1 MTRAGR
7 TTPSPPATGWEW
19 EAGTLYRR
27 RMRPWVSDAVMY
39 AFSAVV
45 FLILPVVFIVPA
57 LTRVADAS
65 WSWSVEMCR
74 PARSG
79 GMCTPA
85 WLPVL
90 LGAVLLVVWVVCVV
104 DVVTKVLDQR
114 RQTDVALSFD
124 ARTLSV
130 SVPVTFRRRGSAF
143 AVRWEDV
150 ASIEPHP
157 RGRSRLHLRL
167 LPGAEI
173 IPARLSGRKIPVA
186 AESLDVTMECGDPA
200 ADAATL
206 QRFLDPAARRW
217 LLSREDTFRVLDRAG
232 V

>member
-7 TTPSPPATGWEW
+7 TTTSPPVTGWEW
-19 EAGTLYRR
+19 QAGTLYLR
-27 RMRPWVSDAVMY
+27 RMRPWLSDAVMY
-39 AFSAVV
+39 AYGGVM
-45 FLILPVVFIVPA
+45 FLLLPVVFVVPA

-104 DVVTKVLDQR
+104 DIVKKVLDQR

-130 SVPVTFRRRGSAF
+130 SVPVTFRRRGAAF
-143 AVRWEDV
+143 SVRWEDIAV
-150 ASIEPHP
+150 IEPHP

-173 IPARLSGRKIPVA
+173 IPARLSGRKIPA
-186 AESLDVTMECGDPA
+186 AAGSLDVTLACGDPA
-200 ADAATL
+200 ADAMTL
-206 QRFLDPAARRW
+206 RRFLDPGARQSLASEEKTAQALRG
-217 LLSREDTFRVLDRAG
+217 AG